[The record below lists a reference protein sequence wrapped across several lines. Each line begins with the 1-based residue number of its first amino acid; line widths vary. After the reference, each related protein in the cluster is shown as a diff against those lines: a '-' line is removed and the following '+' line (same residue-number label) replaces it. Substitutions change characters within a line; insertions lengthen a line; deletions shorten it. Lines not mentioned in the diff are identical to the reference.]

1 MTSDTEELS
10 ATGQVVRQCSK
21 CHRPCKGHAGPYGK
35 DCQMPP
41 IDGST
46 EPDSLQDQIHDQA
59 ISTRLLAQLIT
70 QMTDMNVN
78 IQAMARGQ
86 RDITA
91 ALTSHAAI
99 GSARQPSETVAAT
112 TPNFNLPPPASEKPV
127 TARST
132 ETQSRLATSTFQ
144 QGADPKSRF
153 PLRRK
158 RSRKRPRNK
167 TNTASTRLLRFH
179 GSFFSARFCS
189 CI

>member
-21 CHRPCKGHAGPYGK
+21 CHRPCKGHSGPYGK

-46 EPDSLQDQIHDQA
+46 EPGSLQDQIHDQA

-91 ALTSHAAI
+91 TLTSHAAI

-144 QGADPKSRF
+144 QGADPNPPGRI
-153 PLRRK
+153 LREKEGDRK
-158 RSRKRPRNK
+158 MNHPYYRTATECSTKPYNAPRRV
-167 TNTASTRLLRFH
+167 SL
-179 GSFFSARFCS
+179 
-189 CI
+189 